1 MTVESV
7 LDQPLFG
14 WNPIAG
20 PGSTVTFDAENRV
33 ICLGSCTAP
42 GVWTYTYDGDGKRVK
57 KSNGSTGTL
66 YWTGMG
72 SDALSESD
80 LSGNINE
87 EYFYFSGQRV
97 ARADRPSNVVHYY
110 VNDRLGT
117 ASIEATPV
125 THDTVTFSDSDYSPY
140 GIQIPVAGSDSN
152 HYKFMGK
159 ERDTETGLDNFGA
172 RYYASVLGRFMTP
185 DWAARPTA
193 VPYAVFGDPQ
203 SLNLY
208 VFVRDNPVN
217 HVDADG
223 HECNK
228 NNYTHQCNEHAEV
241 QKQSLWARTVSAF
254 TFSKSRTKEVN
265 VVNENAVDNKTGLTA
280 NTKVV
285 GASITGS
292 ISSNPA
298 NNKFNLSGGAEFHGL
313 KSTMNFSSDPNGSNG
328 MVNGIVKIDS
338 FTAAASGSGGSDG
351 GSMKG
356 EAQVF
361 TASGTTKAGSLTIT
375 GSFCLIC
382 AGGQLKATS
391 TGAAVGVNY
400 LIGADVSVDWG
411 SSTILHA
418 SDTAK

>member
-117 ASIEATPV
+117 ASIIATPSGYNSA
-125 THDTVTFSDSDYSPY
+125 TVAESDYSPY
-140 GIQIPVAGSDSN
+140 GIEIPIAGGDSN
-152 HYKFMGK
+152 HYKFTGK
-159 ERDTETGLDNFGA
+159 ERDTESSLDNFGA
-172 RYYASVLGRFMTP
+172 RYYASPLGRFMTP
-185 DWAARPTA
+185 DWSEEPEPA
-193 VPYAVFGDPQ
+193 PYSDLRDPQ

-208 VFVRDNPVN
+208 SYLRNNPMSSM
-217 HVDADG
+217 DDDG
-223 HECNK
+223 HECTTDPNTGNVK
-228 NNYTHQCNEHAEV
+228 CV
-241 QKQSLWARTVSAF
+241 VLQKAPDPPNMLLAAAATIPFDIEGGPPGWLVASTIAVFCAATPSCRQPIINLLKQDANSSNT
-254 TFSKSRTKEVN
+254 TDTSKSDE
-265 VVNENAVDNKTGLTA
+265 KTA
-280 NTKVV
+280 ED
-285 GASITGS
+285 GS
-292 ISSNPA
+292 
-298 NNKFNLSGGAEFHGL
+298 
-313 KSTMNFSSDPNGSNG
+313 KSD
-328 MVNGIVKIDS
+328 
-338 FTAAASGSGGSDG
+338 
-351 GSMKG
+351 
-356 EAQVF
+356 EQV
-361 TASGTTKAGSLTIT
+361 TPTTKPEQFEPVKNTSGKRDKTT
-375 GSFCLIC
+375 GEIWQKDKLHKDHYEVYKNRKDYDNGRRDRSVWED
-382 AGGQLKATS
+382 GRLKE
-391 TGAAVGVNY
+391 
-400 LIGADVSVDWG
+400 
-411 SSTILHA
+411 
-418 SDTAK
+418 KF